1 MSDIAF
7 RLTPDRSRAA
17 LDWSA
22 RIWFAIAAAGQIA
35 FIAYIAGLYGV
46 ATISGDWSR
55 WNTVMPHGLVA
66 GDGTGNASL
75 IAHVL
80 LAGVLTFGGLMQ
92 LTPAIRARW
101 PRLHRWNGR
110 VYLVTAS
117 IVALTGLYLTWARP
131 PFGGTGAGL
140 AISGNAVAILI
151 CGALAWRAARAG
163 DFETHWRWAVRLFL
177 VVSGVWFMRV
187 FLMSWALSTRAAGM
201 TDEFNGPADRAIQFG
216 SYLLPLAVFQIY
228 LMARGS
234 SARARWGA
242 VAVMGF
248 ACLITFAGAGLAAAF
263 MWLPRI

>member
-1 MSDIAF
+1 MNIA
-7 RLTPDRSRAA
+7 LKSGADRSRGA
-17 LDWSA
+17 LERSVQ
-22 RIWFAIAAAGQIA
+22 IWFAIAAAGQIA
-35 FIAYIAGLYGV
+35 FFIYIAGLYGV
-46 ATISGDWSR
+46 ATATGAWSR
-55 WNTVMPHGLVA
+55 WNAIMHHGLVS

-75 IAHVL
+75 IVHVL

-110 VYLVTAS
+110 VYLVTAC

-140 AISGNAVAILI
+140 SITGNAAAILI

-163 DFETHWRWAVRLFL
+163 DFEVHWRWAVRLFL

-187 FLMSWALSTRAAGM
+187 FMMSWALSTGAAGM
-201 TDEFNGPADRAIQFG
+201 TNAFNGPADRAIQLG

-228 LMARGS
+228 LMARES
-234 SARARWGA
+234 NARARWAA
-242 VAVMGF
+242 VVLMGI
-248 ACLITFAGAGLAAAF
+248 ACVVTLAGSALAAAF